1 MADKL
6 VKCEAAWEKFF
17 EKADVNSDGSV
28 SIEELKHILTV
39 EYNQKL
45 SDREIAEMFRDIDK
59 NGDGQ
64 ITKEEFL
71 SEMMKTER
79 RTAVKEAFQKI
90 DKNGDGK
97 LQKAEVAAALRE
109 IGHYTVD
116 EIEKMIKKAD
126 KNNDGV
132 IDLGEFEKEVY

>member
-45 SDREIAEMFRDIDK
+45 SDREIAVSLLINLSSQTNFFYYE
-59 NGDGQ
+59 Q
-64 ITKEEFL
+64 I
-71 SEMMKTER
+71 R
-79 RTAVKEAFQKI
+79 
-90 DKNGDGK
+90 
-97 LQKAEVAAALRE
+97 
-109 IGHYTVD
+109 
-116 EIEKMIKKAD
+116 
-126 KNNDGV
+126 
-132 IDLGEFEKEVY
+132 

>member
-45 SDREIAEMFRDIDK
+45 SDREIAVSLLINLSSQTNF
-59 NGDGQ
+59 
-64 ITKEEFL
+64 FL
-71 SEMMKTER
+71 MNKYG
-79 RTAVKEAFQKI
+79 
-90 DKNGDGK
+90 N
-97 LQKAEVAAALRE
+97 LRIRYVSGVE
-109 IGHYTVD
+109 I
-116 EIEKMIKKAD
+116 
-126 KNNDGV
+126 
-132 IDLGEFEKEVY
+132 

>member
-1 MADKL
+1 MYFNQ
-6 VKCEAAWEKFF
+6 CSHFITF
-17 EKADVNSDGSV
+17 V
-28 SIEELKHILTV
+28 SFIC
-39 EYNQKL
+39 
-45 SDREIAEMFRDIDK
+45 
-59 NGDGQ
+59 
-64 ITKEEFL
+64 
-71 SEMMKTER
+71 

-97 LQKAEVAAALRE
+97 LQKAEVAAAIRE
-109 IGHYTVD
+109 IGHYTED

>member
-45 SDREIAEMFRDIDK
+45 SDREIAVSLLIP
-59 NGDGQ
+59 
-64 ITKEEFL
+64 L
-71 SEMMKTER
+71 
-79 RTAVKEAFQKI
+79 
-90 DKNGDGK
+90 
-97 LQKAEVAAALRE
+97 
-109 IGHYTVD
+109 
-116 EIEKMIKKAD
+116 
-126 KNNDGV
+126 
-132 IDLGEFEKEVY
+132 

>member
-45 SDREIAEMFRDIDK
+45 SDREIAVSLLINLSSQTNFFYE
-59 NGDGQ
+59 Q
-64 ITKEEFL
+64 I
-71 SEMMKTER
+71 R
-79 RTAVKEAFQKI
+79 
-90 DKNGDGK
+90 
-97 LQKAEVAAALRE
+97 
-109 IGHYTVD
+109 
-116 EIEKMIKKAD
+116 
-126 KNNDGV
+126 
-132 IDLGEFEKEVY
+132 

>member
-45 SDREIAEMFRDIDK
+45 SDREIAVSLLINLSSQTNFFFYE
-59 NGDGQ
+59 Q
-64 ITKEEFL
+64 I
-71 SEMMKTER
+71 R
-79 RTAVKEAFQKI
+79 
-90 DKNGDGK
+90 
-97 LQKAEVAAALRE
+97 
-109 IGHYTVD
+109 
-116 EIEKMIKKAD
+116 
-126 KNNDGV
+126 
-132 IDLGEFEKEVY
+132 

>member
-45 SDREIAEMFRDIDK
+45 SDREIAVSLLINLSSQTIFFNE
-59 NGDGQ
+59 Q
-64 ITKEEFL
+64 I
-71 SEMMKTER
+71 R
-79 RTAVKEAFQKI
+79 
-90 DKNGDGK
+90 
-97 LQKAEVAAALRE
+97 
-109 IGHYTVD
+109 
-116 EIEKMIKKAD
+116 
-126 KNNDGV
+126 
-132 IDLGEFEKEVY
+132 

>member
-1 MADKL
+1 MAAAQKKLYEDFFDKTDAMGQ
-6 VKCEAAWEKFF
+6 K
-17 EKADVNSDGSV
+17 DGNV
-28 SIEELKHILTV
+28 SIQELKKMVV
-39 EYNQKL
+39 EGLGQKKT
-45 SDREIAEMFRDIDK
+45 DQEIAEMFRDIDK

-109 IGHYTVD
+109 IGHYTED

>member
-45 SDREIAEMFRDIDK
+45 SDREIAVSLLINLSSQTNFFLWTNTVIYASVTIKDPVSGVDI
-59 NGDGQ
+59 
-64 ITKEEFL
+64 
-71 SEMMKTER
+71 
-79 RTAVKEAFQKI
+79 
-90 DKNGDGK
+90 
-97 LQKAEVAAALRE
+97 
-109 IGHYTVD
+109 
-116 EIEKMIKKAD
+116 
-126 KNNDGV
+126 
-132 IDLGEFEKEVY
+132 